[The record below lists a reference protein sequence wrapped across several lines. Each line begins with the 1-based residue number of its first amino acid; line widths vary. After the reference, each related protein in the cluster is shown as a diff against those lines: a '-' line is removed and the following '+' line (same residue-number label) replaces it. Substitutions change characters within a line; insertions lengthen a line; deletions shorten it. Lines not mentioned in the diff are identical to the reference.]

1 MCFILLYFRRGMSTE
16 LSPSSIT
23 DIFSHNAHHEDR
35 SRYALVSENLSTS
48 KWDSIYGMHGAV
60 VYTSVNHVM
69 HCLAG
74 HLQLVPLH
82 VRLRS
87 YSAPPHV
94 FMRPRLST
102 HVTG

>member
-1 MCFILLYFRRGMSTE
+1 MSTE
-16 LSPSSIT
+16 LSPPSIT

-60 VYTSVNHVM
+60 VYASVNHVM